1 MMTEEPDIPLDL
13 HDIQGNIVKAYGR
26 ENYFS
31 ARYMAYQIHDGKQ
44 GRQFIRELFPKVTN
58 AAPWSRKASIASSNP
73 KPTVTLNMAFTF
85 SGLQALGL
93 PEASLLTFPE
103 EFMSGMVKRQDIL
116 GDDGK
121 SAPQYWDPVWLKPIH
136 ILVWLNGPGD
146 SAGTSQDLD
155 TAYREL
161 ARIAGKCG
169 PGVECLTGHRG
180 PDGQLL
186 DYQTASVLY
195 DHNNFPTAKEHFG
208 FDDGISNPFF
218 KGTGAHRNNVIG
230 GGKVTDKN
238 PGTIEGWEPL
248 ETGEF
253 ILGYKDEAF
262 EYPEAPMPPLLG
274 RNGTYMVFRKLHQNV
289 GSFETYIRETAKRLG
304 VEEEFLKAKFVGRW
318 PNGAPLATFP
328 TKESAD
334 DFGKRYQAASA
345 QWRNATTPEEKAT
358 AFEVYAALRTK
369 LVAFNYDD
377 DLAGAHCP
385 IGAHIRRSNPRGSLE
400 YGRTGAFETH
410 GALTNRRRILRRGL
424 PYGHSKDRRDD
435 SGEHGSII
443 MFLCASIRRQ
453 FEFVQQQWINYGN
466 DFKLAN
472 DKDPIIGNHCENE
485 TGGDGRMLI
494 MSEPG
499 SGKRPLLC
507 GGMPRFVE
515 TRGGGYFFIPSLTAL
530 RMIGEGTIDP
540 T

>member
-1 MMTEEPDIPLDL
+1 
-13 HDIQGNIVKAYGR
+13 
-26 ENYFS
+26 
-31 ARYMAYQIHDGKQ
+31 
-44 GRQFIRELFPKVTN
+44 
-58 AAPWSRKASIASSNP
+58 
-73 KPTVTLNMAFTF
+73 
-85 SGLQALGL
+85 
-93 PEASLLTFPE
+93 
-103 EFMSGMVKRQDIL
+103 
-116 GDDGK
+116 
-121 SAPQYWDPVWLKPIH
+121 
-136 ILVWLNGPGD
+136 
-146 SAGTSQDLD
+146 
-155 TAYREL
+155 
-161 ARIAGKCG
+161 
-169 PGVECLTGHRG
+169 
-180 PDGQLL
+180 
-186 DYQTASVLY
+186 
-195 DHNNFPTAKEHFG
+195 
-208 FDDGISNPFF
+208 
-218 KGTGAHRNNVIG
+218 
-230 GGKVTDKN
+230 
-238 PGTIEGWEPL
+238 
-248 ETGEF
+248 
-253 ILGYKDEAF
+253 
-262 EYPEAPMPPLLG
+262 
-274 RNGTYMVFRKLHQNV
+274 
-289 GSFETYIRETAKRLG
+289 
-304 VEEEFLKAKFVGRW
+304 
-318 PNGAPLATFP
+318 
-328 TKESAD
+328 AD